1 MLHLLK
7 KRLDKY
13 IYICYTVFIMRP
25 IDIKRNLMRNLKT
38 QAAIARKVGVSRGFV
53 HQVIMRIRNTESVR
67 QAIAKAIKKP
77 YQEVW
82 PEQNNK
88 EKAA

>member
-1 MLHLLK
+1 MLYK
-7 KRLDKY
+7 S
-13 IYICYTVFIMRP
+13 IMRP
-25 IDIKRNLMRNLKT
+25 LDIKIDLMRNLT
-38 QAAIARKVGVSRGFV
+38 SQAAIGRKLGVSRAFV

-82 PEQNNK
+82 PDQNNK
-88 EKAA
+88 KKAA

>member
-1 MLHLLK
+1 MS
-7 KRLDKY
+7 
-13 IYICYTVFIMRP
+13 IMKP
-25 IDIKRNLMRNLKT
+25 LDIKNDLMRNLQT
-38 QAAIARKVGVSRGFV
+38 QAAIGRKLGVTRGFV
-53 HQVIMRIRNTESVR
+53 HQVIMGIRNTESVR

-88 EKAA
+88 RKAA